1 MFKVLL
7 KRQIKVT
14 GTKHHTDLQSICE
27 LLLVQLKPTLPVLS
41 TSKSHLNLPFRK
53 LILKSKERALK
64 KYKPGSKYSHFP
76 LHENRLLHHNA
87 LLSYNTEELAL

>member
-1 MFKVLL
+1 MFKGLL

-27 LLLVQLKPTLPVLS
+27 LLLVQLKPTLLVLS

-53 LILKSKERALK
+53 LILKAKEGAFK
-64 KYKPGSKYSHFP
+64 KHKPDSKYACFP
-76 LHENRLLHHNA
+76 LHENRLA
-87 LLSYNTEELAL
+87 S